1 MPYNVSNEN
10 KPNLDHVINSNKRIS
25 IYANTP
31 QQFLKNF
38 STIYDRITSQRRSS
52 PSSESHFVVEEFFHQ
67 ELEKGCWVVYTD
79 ISYSQGAVY
88 ELLKDKEQIGDYF
101 VLNLN
106 LSTPILLDSK
116 LNRLIERKGSQFT
129 WVLFKPLE
137 KNFDLFFP
145 KGSSRNITLFFNS
158 DWLENNLV
166 HNQLYSESK
175 LPEFIDS
182 NKKNIFYP
190 GEDEKDLSKHF
201 KNFHSL
207 VRRDEKVEHTDLLSL
222 RFYIMN
228 VLFDFFE
235 KCKHSQIV
243 NRALGVRSK
252 SLSFDVQKV
261 KTYLSQNLNGKFP
274 GLAHIA
280 KYFHISES
288 KLKSDFKASNGL
300 TLFQYFQQEQMTHA
314 EKILLES
321 NLSIKEISYIL
332 GYENTS
338 KFSAAFKKRIGV
350 CPSEIKS
357 TRHADNQEVK

>member
-1 MPYNVSNEN
+1 MPYNVSIEN
-10 KPNLDHVINSNKRIS
+10 KSNLDHVINSNKRIS

-38 STIYDRITSQRRSS
+38 TTIYNGINSQRRSN
-52 PSSESHFVVEEFFHQ
+52 PSSESHFAVEEFFHQ

-79 ISYSQGAVY
+79 ITYSQGAVY
-88 ELLKDKEQIGDYF
+88 ELLMDPDQVGDYF

-106 LSTPILLDSK
+106 SSTPISSEST

-145 KGSSRNITLFFNS
+145 KGSSRNITLFFNRE
-158 DWLENNLV
+158 WLEDNLV
-166 HNQLYSESK
+166 HNQLYMESK

-190 GEDEKDLSKHF
+190 GEDEKDLCRHF
-201 KNFHSL
+201 ENFHSL
-207 VRRDEKVEHTDLLSL
+207 VRRDEKVARTDLLSL

-228 VLFDFFE
+228 VIFDFFE
-235 KCKHSQIV
+235 KCKQSQIV

-252 SLSFDVQKV
+252 SLSFDVLKV
-261 KTYLSQNLNGKFP
+261 KTYLLQNLNGKFP
-274 GLAHIA
+274 GLAHIS
-280 KYFHISES
+280 KYFNISES
-288 KLKSDFKASNGL
+288 KLKSDFKASNGM
-300 TLFQYFQQEQMTHA
+300 TLFQFFQQEQMKHA

-350 CPSEIKS
+350 CPSEIKN
-357 TRHADNQEVK
+357 TRRADNQVIR